1 MDANVSVHHEGEP
14 LGVRTEVKNIG
25 SVRAVAHAI
34 QYEIDRQIKVLEAG
48 GVIINETRAWDA
60 DSKQTVPM
68 RDKEEKQVTALGT
81 KSSVSLKNINLFPQ
95 VYVYVY
101 IYTVCFQY
109 YNWYKRYFKH
119 STKNKL

>member
-25 SVRAVAHAI
+25 SVRGVAHAI
-34 QYEIDRQIKVLEAG
+34 QYEIDRQVKVLEAG

-68 RDKEEKQVTALGT
+68 RDKEEKQVRVLRA
-81 KSSVSLKNINLFPQ
+81 KSHVSLKNINFLPNSNSSNMFGIKGI
-95 VYVYVY
+95 V
-101 IYTVCFQY
+101 TC
-109 YNWYKRYFKH
+109 
-119 STKNKL
+119 